1 MRFQCPFCTF
11 LVEARDEDK
20 GLTAQ
25 CPSCENTIKI
35 PSSAFEEGCVIGD
48 FVINEKIGTGSIGT
62 VFKAEQLS
70 LERTVALKI
79 LSPQYTTKAGIKSF
93 LKEARQA
100 AMLSHPN
107 LVQALAVGSEEKIC
121 YMAMNFIRGKTVKDV
136 IQNEGPYPEDEALHI
151 IQQVAEALHYAWVE
165 AGLVH
170 RDVKPENLM
179 ITDEGIVKLT
189 DLGLAMPE
197 SEWKEGMKISG
208 SPSYMSPEQFA
219 GKKLDCRSDIYS
231 LGVSLYQMLS
241 GDLPFKGD
249 TLRTIAKQHFTEV
262 PTPLHKMRLEVS
274 QDTSRLVLKM
284 MAKKPENR
292 FADHEHLLQSIW
304 KIRQGT
310 APNKELVPE
319 VHTISINR
327 LDYSKQYSA
336 PLGYIGEK
344 DESIQEVRELQHTN
358 RNLALLLICL
368 TVLVMSG
375 IVWGIFA
382 TEYNDPKLETLIQ
395 HTRDLKQQ
403 LADGKNN
410 PDDVRRKAAELIGSM
425 RDKRSPDEEMLM
437 LELKLLSYEAEVIK
451 LRRQVAKLNGMLKNL
466 NNKVAAQGTEKP

>member
-1 MRFQCPFCTF
+1 MRFECPLCGF
-11 LVEARDEDK
+11 LVEAQDEDK

-35 PSSAFEEGCVIGD
+35 PSSMFDEGCVIGD
-48 FVINEKIGTGSIGT
+48 FVINEKIGTGSIGS
-62 VFKAEQLS
+62 VYKAEQIS

-107 LVQALAVGSEEKIC
+107 LVQALAVGSEGKIC
-121 YMAMNFIRGKTVKDV
+121 YMAMNFIQGKTVKDV
-136 IQNEGPYPEDEALHI
+136 IHNEGPYPEDEALHI
-151 IQQVAEALHYAWVE
+151 IQQSAEALHYAWIE

-170 RDVKPENLM
+170 RDVKPENIM

-241 GDLPFKGD
+241 GDLPFKGE

-262 PTPLHKMRLEVS
+262 PPPLHKLKLNITPE
-274 QDTSRLVLKM
+274 TSRLVLKM

-292 FADHEHLLQSIW
+292 FADHEHLLQHIW
-304 KIRQGT
+304 KVRQMT
-310 APNKELVPE
+310 APNKDLIPD

-327 LDYSKQYSA
+327 LDYSKQYSTPPA
-336 PLGYIGEK
+336 YSEIEK
-344 DESIQEVRELQHTN
+344 DDSIQEVKNLQNTN
-358 RNLALLLICL
+358 RNLAALLVCL
-368 TVLVMSG
+368 SALVIFGIIWGLASG
-375 IVWGIFA
+375 NGTSADFDTI
-382 TEYNDPKLETLIQ
+382 LEQTKE
-395 HTRDLKQQ
+395 LKQQ
-403 LADGKNN
+403 FIEAKITPN
-410 PDDVRRKAAELIGSM
+410 ELKQRSEDLILRFS
-425 RDKRSPDEEMLM
+425 DKRNAEEELLV
-437 LELKLLSYEAEVIK
+437 LELKLMSYEAEVIK
-451 LRRQVAKLNGMLKNL
+451 LRKQVINLTAAAKKD
-466 NNKVAAQGTEKP
+466 K